1 VLFCERSSVRST
13 VFAGRSRLANLQ
25 PEDIRLK
32 TQEVSKDNGIDWK
45 YIQANIRCKAW
56 RGYKSGAYGQQ
67 ELRDIEQSLWTMVE
81 RYLEDFTP
89 ERATFKTYVDMIVSR
104 ALSKILEARKTA
116 FRTPPGG
123 PAISLTTMV
132 DDPDGGPPVEL
143 ASALSLEDR
152 DRAIGRETRSEE
164 AVFEEVE
171 AFRSVFDQL
180 PESQQE
186 LCKQVMEH
194 GRIAT
199 QKQSGMTRRA
209 FHSMLQDIQQRFIDA
224 GITPPRDKRWK

>member
-1 VLFCERSSVRST
+1 VFLCEQSLVRST
-13 VFAGRSRLANLQ
+13 VFAGRSRRTNLQ
-25 PEDIRLK
+25 SEDIRLK
-32 TQEVSKDNGIDWK
+32 TQDVSEDSGIDWK

-56 RGYKSGAYGQQ
+56 RGYKAGAYGRQ
-67 ELRDIEQSLWTMVE
+67 ELRDIEQSLWAMVE
-81 RYLEDFTP
+81 RYLADFTP

-104 ALSKILEARKTA
+104 ALAKILEARNTA
-116 FRTPPGG
+116 IRTPPGG
-123 PAISLTTMV
+123 PVISLTTMV
-132 DDPDGGPPVEL
+132 DDPDGGPPMEL
-143 ASALSLEDR
+143 ASALSHEDR

-171 AFRSVFDQL
+171 AFRRVFDQL
-180 PESQQE
+180 PETQQE

-209 FHSMLQDIQQRFIDA
+209 FHSMLQDIQQRFVDA

>member
-1 VLFCERSSVRST
+1 M
-13 VFAGRSRLANLQ
+13 NLQ

-32 TQEVSKDNGIDWK
+32 TQEVSTDNGIDWN
-45 YIQANIRCKAW
+45 YVQANIRCKAW
-56 RGYKSGAYGQQ
+56 RGYKSGAYAQQ
-67 ELRDIEQSLWTMVE
+67 ELRDIEQSLYATVKK
-81 RYLEDFTP
+81 YLADFTP

-104 ALSKILEARKTA
+104 SLAKLIEARKTA
-116 FRTPPGG
+116 TRTPPHG

-132 DDPDGGPPVEL
+132 DNPDGGPPMEL
-143 ASALSLEDR
+143 SSALSLEDR

-180 PESQQE
+180 PETQQK